1 MIRKTSLL
9 FFVLIFSVQLF
20 CQTNPK
26 GTDSRKVIVLTL
38 DGAINPAASD
48 YIKSG
53 IDYSVKANAQCM
65 VIRLN
70 TPGGLLEST
79 RTIVSNILQS
89 PIPIVVYVAPQGSRA
104 ASAGVFITLAAN
116 IDAMAPGTNIGAAHP
131 VSLQGKMDS
140 TMTEKVTNDA
150 AAFIRS
156 ISEKRNRNVK
166 WAEDAVRNSISIT
179 ETEALKDSVIDLVAN
194 NMNDLLKKINGKEIT
209 TESGAKILRTNDAK
223 IINIDMTLQQKL
235 LSLLSDPNIYYILFM
250 LGTFGLLFELY
261 NPGAIFPG
269 VIGVISLVLSFYS
282 MNTLPINYAGLALI
296 IFGIILFVLEI
307 KIVSHGI
314 LTVGGVISLILGS
327 FMLIN
332 TNATLGGIDI
342 SWELIILVA
351 FLTLS
356 FFVFAIG
363 YGIKAQRLKTKTG
376 AEGLINAAGEAITD
390 LNPKGQVHVHGEIW
404 NAESI
409 DGNISK
415 GEKVLVTEISN
426 LKLLIR
432 RAK

>member
-1 MIRKTSLL
+1 MFRKV
-9 FFVLIFSVQLF
+9 FFVLIFSGLLF
-20 CQTNPK
+20 SQSN
-26 GTDSRKVIVLTL
+26 KVVVLTL
-38 DGAINPAASD
+38 NGAINPAALD
-48 YIKSG
+48 YIKYG
-53 IDYSVKANAQCM
+53 IEYSVKDNAQCM
-65 VIRLN
+65 ILRLN

-79 RTIVSNILQS
+79 RDIVSNILQS
-89 PIPIVVYVAPQGSRA
+89 PIPVIVYVAPQGSRA
-104 ASAGVFITLAAN
+104 ASAGVFITLSAN
-116 IDAMAPGTNIGAAHP
+116 IAAMAPGTNIGAAHP
-131 VSLQGKMDS
+131 VSLEGKMDS

-156 ISEKRNRNVK
+156 ISEKRKRNVK

-179 ETEALKDSVIDLVAN
+179 ETEALKDSVIDLIAN
-194 NMNDLLKKINGKEIT
+194 NLNDLLVKIDGKEIT
-209 TESGAKILRTNDAK
+209 TESGVGILHTKDAK
-223 IINIDMTLQQKL
+223 IVYVNMTLQQKL

-250 LGTFGLLFELY
+250 LGTLGLLFELY

-269 VIGVISLVLSFYS
+269 VIGVISLILSFYS

-314 LTVGGVISLILGS
+314 LTVGGVTSLVLGS

-342 SWELIILVA
+342 SWELIILIA
-351 FLTLS
+351 ALTLG
-356 FFVFAIG
+356 FFLFAIG
-363 YGIKAQRLKTKTG
+363 YGIKAQRLKPKTG
-376 AEGLINAAGEAITD
+376 REGIINAPGEAITD
-390 LNPKGQVHVHGEIW
+390 LTPKGQVHVHGEIW

-415 GEKVLVTEISN
+415 GEKIIVSEISN
-426 LKLLIR
+426 LKLIIR